1 MSTLSLRLPESLH
14 VRLAEVAA
22 REGVSINQLISSAV
36 AEKMAALLTQEY
48 LEKRADR
55 GSRARFTAA
64 LARVPDVEPDAS
76 DRMESRR
83 SRPPAKPVVGPAPPR
98 PRRQRT
104 STKR

>member
-55 GSRARFTAA
+55 GARARFTAA
-64 LARVPDVEPDAS
+64 LGSVPDVEPDAS
-76 DRMESRR
+76 DRVEVRPTAAATETTRRKR
-83 SRPPAKPVVGPAPPR
+83 SRT
-98 PRRQRT
+98 RR
-104 STKR
+104 